1 MLNEQTYMYMCRLC
15 LWNFE
20 FVFLVHLSFG
30 HKVVILVLC
39 RPSCFFI
46 IRPISIWRR
55 LLPELTRARWLWRH
69 KDQNSERQRFET
81 TNSVLTGCSIVT
93 ALGWFRKSSCI
104 LVDPKARNIQDPWL
118 FFNFVFFQ
126 LLIEWIVSGWNV
138 RENQQK
144 KNLQWLTYV
153 SLAPCRLCWTWGHKF
168 QEGLSWCRSL
178 CPSHP
183 PRMYYCWRTP
193 LTLTKKRRP
202 SEKERD

>member
-1 MLNEQTYMYMCRLC
+1 MRKEPLPSSMSHWSKLPRHNGPLAGGPLRLVICSQIYPDNGHVEWTNILC
-15 LWNFE
+15 LWKFE

-46 IRPISIWRR
+46 IRSISIWRR

-81 TNSVLTGCSIVT
+81 TNSVLTSCPIVT
-93 ALGWFRKSSCI
+93 ALGWFGKSSCI
-104 LVDPKARNIQDPWL
+104 LVDPETRNIQDPWL

-138 RENQQK
+138 RGNQ
-144 KNLQWLTYV
+144 
-153 SLAPCRLCWTWGHKF
+153 
-168 QEGLSWCRSL
+168 
-178 CPSHP
+178 
-183 PRMYYCWRTP
+183 
-193 LTLTKKRRP
+193 
-202 SEKERD
+202 